1 MTTDLMGVFC
11 QIYQNYMKDVC
22 NNKSNNILNHFNQ
35 RFDVISGKDS
45 VHNTAF

>member
-1 MTTDLMGVFC
+1 MAVFF

-22 NNKSNNILNHFNQ
+22 NNKSNNILNYFYQ
-35 RFDVISGKDS
+35 SFVVISEKDS